1 MGRKQ
6 RTAAH
11 GRALSAALQGNENGV
26 RHGESTRTRRTPE
39 NAAWQNMKARCLRP
53 SHPQYR
59 HYGGRGI
66 SVCPQWMTF
75 EGFLADVGRRPTAGH
90 SLERIDNDRG
100 YEPNNVRWATRSEQM
115 QNTRRTKLSPEA
127 VADVRSSG
135 MTMAALGRKYGCHPT
150 TIKNAKI
157 GVSWS

>member
-75 EGFLADVGRRPTAGH
+75 EGFLADVGRRPTAG
-90 SLERIDNDRG
+90 
-100 YEPNNVRWATRSEQM
+100 VRQLGVGWCRD
-115 QNTRRTKLSPEA
+115 EA
-127 VADVRSSG
+127 RWDG
-135 MTMAALGRKYGCHPT
+135 GGDHDGGPGL
-150 TIKNAKI
+150 
-157 GVSWS
+157 